1 MENNPIQQR
10 QEELAAQLSFK
21 GEDWLFLRQA
31 LTHPT
36 FFEGNKLKDQEDNQ
50 RLEFLGDAV
59 LDLLVGELLF
69 QLYPKAQ
76 EGQLTKMRAAIVSEN
91 PLAKKAEELGLGEA
105 LLLGKGG
112 EANGDRHRPSVL
124 ADTFEAVLG
133 ALYCHLGLAAAKKFI
148 ADCFAADI
156 AALTEMDYEDNKSIL
171 QELVQR
177 EGDLGVHYRL
187 HSTSGPDH
195 APEFLS
201 GVYWGDKLLAT
212 GQGSSK
218 KESEQTAA
226 KQALQKQRQ
235 WLRV

>member
-1 MENNPIQQR
+1 MEISFIQQK
-10 QEELAAQLSFK
+10 QDDLAVQLGFV
-21 GEDWLFLRQA
+21 GEDCLILRQA

-36 FFEGNKLKDQEDNQ
+36 FFEGNKPDGQEDNQ

-69 QLYPKAQ
+69 LLYPKAQ

-91 PLAKKAEELGLGEA
+91 PLAKKAEELGLGEG

-112 EANGDRHRPSVL
+112 EANGDRRRPSVL

-133 ALYCHLGLAAAKKFI
+133 ALYCRRGLAAAKNFI

-156 AALTEMDYEDNKSIL
+156 AALTELDYEDNKSIL

-201 GVYWGDKLLAT
+201 GVYWGEKLLAT
-212 GQGSSK
+212 GSGSSK
-218 KESEQTAA
+218 KESEQAAA
-226 KQALQKQRQ
+226 KQALQMQKQ
-235 WLRV
+235 WLKA